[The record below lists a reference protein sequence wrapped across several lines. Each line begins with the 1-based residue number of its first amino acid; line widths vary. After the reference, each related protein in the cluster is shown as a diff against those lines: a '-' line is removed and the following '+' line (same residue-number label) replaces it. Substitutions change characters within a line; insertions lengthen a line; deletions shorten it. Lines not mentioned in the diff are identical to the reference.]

1 MQFLELA
8 LEERETY
15 LHNHLAAT
23 EVMMRF
29 WIEFED
35 GCCHSKHEILRF
47 LIKQFKPPILAQ

>member
-35 GCCHSKHEILRF
+35 GCCHLEARDFAF
-47 LIKQFKPPILAQ
+47 LE